1 VAWSAEA
8 VAETAP
14 FGGAVCAVHLGHP
27 TEGHALEKIGKGT
40 ILRSSDIAT
49 VAVATPCL
57 RRFAVT
63 RPGRVLLY
71 PAEDALHI
79 DRRRRH
85 AVRTRH
91 PGDHRAQPAP

>member
-1 VAWSAEA
+1 
-8 VAETAP
+8 
-14 FGGAVCAVHLGHP
+14 
-27 TEGHALEKIGKGT
+27 
-40 ILRSSDIAT
+40 
-49 VAVATPCL
+49 
-57 RRFAVT
+57 
-63 RPGRVLLY
+63 LLY